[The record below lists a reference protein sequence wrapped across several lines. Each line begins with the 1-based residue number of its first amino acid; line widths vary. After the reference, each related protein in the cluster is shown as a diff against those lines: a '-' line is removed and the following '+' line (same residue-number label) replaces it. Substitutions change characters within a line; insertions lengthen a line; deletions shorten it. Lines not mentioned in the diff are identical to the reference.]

1 MGSSG
6 HLDMNATPGSGGA
19 VGRLM
24 RWDGQ
29 RWATIGDPLPAFE
42 HAPPTPTLPFAPW
55 VLPIELGAAAYDVVV
70 VGEIAHQLMI
80 RCAEDDEV
88 FEQLANQSMMFF
100 ELHEVMR
107 WLTEVEVWMGRRLD
121 PAQPWSPPPA

>member
-1 MGSSG
+1 MDATSG
-6 HLDMNATPGSGGA
+6 PGDA
-19 VGRLM
+19 VGRLL

-29 RWATIGDPLPAFE
+29 HWGTVGDPLPAFE
-42 HAPPTPTLPFAPW
+42 HAPPTPQLPFAPW

-88 FEQLANQSMMFF
+88 FEQLANQAMLFF
-100 ELHEVMR
+100 EMHEVMR

-121 PAQPWSPPPA
+121 PTQPWSPPPL